1 MAKAKAKA
9 KAKSGSRGSGR
20 GHGGSEVTAAPLP
33 PHFIMGRKIRDGEYI
48 IMFKRGEDGEPQ
60 SGKIN
65 VASTEARIE
74 AGQGNVEE
82 LQWLIDQCN
91 DLPDEPDE

>member
-1 MAKAKAKA
+1 
-9 KAKSGSRGSGR
+9 
-20 GHGGSEVTAAPLP
+20 
-33 PHFIMGRKIRDGEYI
+33 
-48 IMFKRGEDGEPQ
+48 MFKRGEDGEPQ
-60 SGKIN
+60 RGKIN

-82 LQWLIDQCN
+82 MQWLIDQCN

>member
-9 KAKSGSRGSGR
+9 KAKSGSSGTGR
-20 GHGGSEVTAAPLP
+20 GHGGSGVTAAPLP
-33 PHFIMGRKIRDGEYI
+33 PQFVMGRKVRDGEYI
-48 IMFKRGEDGEPQ
+48 LVFKRGEDGEPQ
-60 SGKIN
+60 GAKVN

-82 LQWLIDQCN
+82 LQWLVDQCN
-91 DLPDEPDE
+91 DLPDESDE